1 MFWLNQERKK
11 EHKRIPAGQQK
22 IICKMKKETKLSP
35 KQSGLAGKIQ
45 KMLSPWLKE
54 PLWIPDSMNAR
65 LQCKGE
71 TLFSTRDLPII
82 PQHTEVYVKE
92 SIHWSTSNYLIV
104 GVMPGADQ
112 NKEFIYYLVR
122 KPIALFIQRPWVQE
136 EVVSAQ
142 RLIETFVNLSLEA
155 TGLGLLGPRDLF
167 ILMDST
173 SAGTRW
179 SHVPA
184 ETEFADVVW
193 QIGENPVDEALDF
206 LNPEWLSTH
215 ENLVNH

>member
-1 MFWLNQERKK
+1 MRECGKGGRKK
-11 EHKRIPAGQQK
+11 SHV
-22 IICKMKKETKLSP
+22 KMKKEKKLSP
-35 KQSGLAGKIQ
+35 QQSGFAGKIQ
-45 KMLSPWLKE
+45 KILSPWLE
-54 PLWIPDSMNAR
+54 DPLWIPDSMNTC

-71 TLFSTRDLPII
+71 TLFATRDLPVI

-92 SIHWSTSNYLIV
+92 SIHWRTNNYLIV

-112 NKEFIYYLVR
+112 NKEFIYYLLR
-122 KPIALFIQRPWVQE
+122 KPIALFLQRPWAQE
-136 EVVSAQ
+136 EVAGAQ

-179 SHVPA
+179 SHVPP

-206 LNPEWLSTH
+206 LNPEWLSAC
-215 ENLVNH
+215 EDFVNH